1 VISNFLTFNSQLFL
15 WSVLLK
21 SILEASISPKFSEAP
36 PSRAEN
42 GDFEILNCLS
52 NSSIARG
59 WSVLLKLR
67 LDSSSIFP
75 KFSEGSAPYGQTSC
89 DFEIPY
95 L

>member
-1 VISNFLTFNSQLFL
+1 VVSKFLTFNSQLFL

-21 SILEASISPKFSEAP
+21 SLLEASISPKFSEAP
-36 PSRAEN
+36 PSRVEN

-52 NSSIARG
+52 NSTRVVCIAQTASRF
-59 WSVLLKLR
+59 KFY
-67 LDSSSIFP
+67 FP